1 MSIRFATSRRI
12 AMRPLACQGIPVT
25 DCHSQL
31 KDFLIQ
37 NQSLLF
43 QNGML
48 NAATF
53 LAEPMSDDNT
63 GLIDWY
69 VEGNVAPEPYSSL
82 PAEEQDRVRKL
93 IETYAVAFQEL
104 LDTQGPSNP
113 MAAEMLTLALQHP
126 SSEDMY
132 VLDGLPVLINW
143 GFKDGTSGA
152 VPENIMAMGPGHG
165 RIPPERPQRQPE
177 PVAEP
182 APIPGAQGPIPEP
195 RPIPVPPQ
203 PAPVSEEPQNG
214 NTRRIFFLPL
224 GCLSWLLPLLL
235 LLLLLWLLLA
245 FFGKVPVPLPATLFH
260 PYASSDAG
268 TGRQPYASPDARGGY
283 AYPDAGGVYV
293 YPDAEAERSRKLL
306 QRYQVLLD
314 GLSRHAALCVPK
326 AKELPKPEPVVP
338 PAVTPVPEEP
348 VQPAVTPVPEETV
361 PPAVTPAPEETV
373 PPAAE
378 PPVIDFSG
386 DQPQDTGPLAE
397 AEIPDFGTP
406 VEPPAEPET
415 PRDTPKKGENMEIP
429 DDAAKK
435 NDFSFLDG
443 CWESETGMVRYSDR
457 SAVIVELCFNKK
469 GKGKRLIHEV
479 GDKKGHTCKGKASA
493 RFKGNTLY
501 IKTGEA
507 YCPRGSVYSP
517 NTIVCTGS
525 GNTTR
530 CHGVEETGLEW
541 DAEFHR
547 K

>member
-1 MSIRFATSRRI
+1 MSIRFATSRRA
-12 AMRPLACQGIPVT
+12 AMRPLACQGISVT

-69 VEGNVAPEPYSSL
+69 VDGTVAPEPYSSL
-82 PAEEQDRVRKL
+82 PPEEQDRVRKL

-126 SSEDMY
+126 GADDMY
-132 VLDGLPVLINW
+132 VLDGLPILINW

-152 VPENIMAMGPGHG
+152 VPENIMAFGPSRG

-177 PVAEP
+177 PVPSQEP
-182 APIPGAQGPIPEP
+182 APEPAPGQ

-203 PAPVSEEPQNG
+203 AAPVPDEPQDD
-214 NTRRIFFLPL
+214 NTKRRIFFLPIGCPL
-224 GCLSWLLPLLL
+224 GCLAWLLPLLL

-245 FFGKVPVPLPATLFH
+245 YFGKMPVPLPAVVFN
-260 PYASSDAG
+260 PYAQSDAG

-283 AYPDAGGVYV
+283 PDAGGAYV
-293 YPDAEAERSRKLL
+293 YPDAEAERSRRLI
-306 QRYQVLLD
+306 QRYQELMDRLAK
-314 GLSRHAALCVPK
+314 HAALCVPK
-326 AKELPKPEPVVP
+326 TKELPKAEPVVP

-348 VQPAVTPVPEETV
+348 VPPLVTPAPEETV

-386 DQPQDTGPLAE
+386 DQPQGTGPLAE
-397 AEIPDFGTP
+397 AEVPDFGTP

-415 PRDTPKKGENMEIP
+415 PRDSPKKGENMAIP

-435 NDFSFLDG
+435 KDFSFLDG
-443 CWESETGMVRYSDR
+443 CWESKTGMARTTDGSEV
-457 SAVIVELCFNKK
+457 VVEFCFNKK
-469 GKGKRLIHEV
+469 GKGRVIVHEV
-479 GDKKGHTCKGKASA
+479 GDGKGVQCKGKASA
-493 RFKGNTLY
+493 RFKGDTLH
-501 IKTGEA
+501 IHSGEA
-507 YCPRGSVYSP
+507 YCPHGRGYSEQ
-517 NTIVCTGS
+517 NVVCTGS
-525 GNTTR
+525 GDTTTCKGQSGR
-530 CHGVEETGLEW
+530 VKW
-541 DAEFHR
+541 KARFRR

>member
-1 MSIRFATSRRI
+1 MSICFATSRRA
-12 AMRPLACQGIPVT
+12 AMRPLACQGIYVT

-31 KDFLIQ
+31 KDFLSQ

-53 LAEPMSDDNT
+53 LAEPMSDDKT

-69 VEGNVAPEPYSSL
+69 VEGTVAPEPYSSL
-82 PAEEQDRVRKL
+82 PAEEQDRIRKL

-126 SSEDMY
+126 SAEDMY

-152 VPENIMAMGPGHG
+152 VPENIMAFAPSGGRTFLPKAEAQPGPAPET
-165 RIPPERPQRQPE
+165 PPIPE
-177 PVAEP
+177 P
-182 APIPGAQGPIPEP
+182 QGPIPEP
-195 RPIPVPPQ
+195 QRPIPVPPQ
-203 PAPVSEEPQNG
+203 PEPVSEETQNG
-214 NTRRIFFLPL
+214 KTRGIFFLPL

-245 FFGKVPVPLPATLFH
+245 FFGRLPVPLPAVVF
-260 PYASSDAG
+260 PPFASSDAEKG
-268 TGRQPYASPDARGGY
+268 SKPYAYPDARGGY
-283 AYPDAGGVYV
+283 AYPGAGGVYV
-293 YPDAEAERSRKLL
+293 YPDEEAERARRLL
-306 QRYQVLLD
+306 QRYQELMD
-314 GLSRHAALCVPK
+314 RLSQHAALCVPK
-326 AKELPKPEPVVP
+326 AKELPKPQPVVP

-348 VQPAVTPVPEETV
+348 VPPAVTPVPEETV
-361 PPAVTPAPEETV
+361 PPAPEESA
-373 PPAAE
+373 PD
-378 PPVIDFSG
+378 IDFSG
-386 DQPQDTGPLAE
+386 EQPQESKPLAE

-415 PRDTPKKGENMEIP
+415 PKDSPKKGESMEIP

-435 NDFSFLDG
+435 KDFSFLDG
-443 CWESETGMVRYSDR
+443 CWESQTGMVRTKDN
-457 SAVIVELCFNKK
+457 SAIIVELCFNKK
-469 GKGKRLIHEV
+469 GRGKRLIHEV
-479 GDKKGHTCKGKASA
+479 GDKKGNTCKGKASA
-493 RFKGNTLY
+493 QFKGNTLY
-501 IKTGEA
+501 IKTDMA
-507 YCPRGSVYSP
+507 YCPAGSGINGYTP
-517 NTIVCTGS
+517 NHIVCTGS

-530 CHGVEETGLEW
+530 CHGVEDGGLEW

>member
-104 LDTQGPSNP
+104 LDTQGPSSP

-195 RPIPVPPQ
+195 QRPIPVPPQ
-203 PAPVSEEPQNG
+203 PAPVSEEPQNS

-283 AYPDAGGVYV
+283 AYPDAGGVV

-348 VQPAVTPVPEETV
+348 VQPAVTP
-361 PPAVTPAPEETV
+361 
-373 PPAAE
+373 
-378 PPVIDFSG
+378 
-386 DQPQDTGPLAE
+386 
-397 AEIPDFGTP
+397 
-406 VEPPAEPET
+406 
-415 PRDTPKKGENMEIP
+415 
-429 DDAAKK
+429 
-435 NDFSFLDG
+435 
-443 CWESETGMVRYSDR
+443 
-457 SAVIVELCFNKK
+457 
-469 GKGKRLIHEV
+469 
-479 GDKKGHTCKGKASA
+479 
-493 RFKGNTLY
+493 
-501 IKTGEA
+501 
-507 YCPRGSVYSP
+507 
-517 NTIVCTGS
+517 
-525 GNTTR
+525 
-530 CHGVEETGLEW
+530 
-541 DAEFHR
+541 
-547 K
+547 